1 MDTGLR
7 WESEQIII
15 PLIVM
20 FGLDGVAIN
29 VCPDPPFLSLV
40 PDAELECARDNIRYV
55 DLRIDRRVVD
65 NVAD

>member
-1 MDTGLR
+1 
-7 WESEQIII
+7 
-15 PLIVM
+15 M

-40 PDAELECARDNIRYV
+40 PDVELECARDNIRYV